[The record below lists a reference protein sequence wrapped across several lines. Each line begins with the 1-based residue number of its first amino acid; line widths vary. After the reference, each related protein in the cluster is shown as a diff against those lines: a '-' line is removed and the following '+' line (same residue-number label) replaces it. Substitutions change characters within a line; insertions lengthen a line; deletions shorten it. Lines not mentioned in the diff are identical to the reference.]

1 MAQADY
7 GRRLAQ
13 TRVRIAQEGLDGM
26 LVANQ
31 YNRRYLTGFTPN
43 DGDIT
48 ESAGMALVTPERL
61 FLITGTFWLNGIEH
75 EIVPS
80 GAQPLLTDKTTA
92 GKLLAQAAQEH
103 GIRRL
108 GFEKDWMSVGRF
120 ERLRGQVGDAV
131 AEWVALDDIVVHVRA
146 TKDAAEIESIRRA
159 AEVAEAAFAQLVT
172 ELRPGMTERQVAQRL
187 EDLMRANGASGPGFD
202 TIVGSGP
209 GGALPHWV
217 PSDRPIQAGEPLLI
231 DFGARVDGYCSDLTR
246 TLVLGEPDAQLREV
260 YAVVR
265 AMQDA
270 GERALREGVQRGR
283 DVDQAAR
290 AVAEQA
296 GYGEQYLHSLGHG
309 VGMAVHE
316 LPALAWPRVQDPQ
329 LDAEL
334 AKVEGIEPGQIVTI
348 EPGIYIAGWGGVR
361 LEDLALVT
369 PDGLELLAGRN
380 PEQILQ
386 VG

>member
-7 GRRLAQ
+7 GRRLAE
-13 TRVRIAQEGLDGM
+13 TRARMAHEGLDGL
-26 LVANQ
+26 LVASQ
-31 YNRRYLTGFTPN
+31 YNRRYLTGFTPE

-48 ESAGMALVTPERL
+48 ESAGLALVTAERL
-61 FLITGTFWLNGIEH
+61 FLITGTFSLNGIEH

-92 GKLLAQAAQEH
+92 GKLLAQAAQEQS
-103 GIRRL
+103 IRRL
-108 GFEKDWMSVGRF
+108 GFEKDWISVGRF

-131 AEWVALDDIVVHVRA
+131 AEWVALDDIVEHVRA
-146 TKDAAEIESIRRA
+146 TKDVAEVEAIRRA
-159 AEVAEAAFAQLVT
+159 AAVAESAFAQLVA
-172 ELRPGMTERQVAQRL
+172 EIRPGMTERQVAQRL
-187 EDLMRANGASGPGFD
+187 EDLMRAGASEPSFD
-202 TIVGSGP
+202 TIVASGP

-231 DFGARVDGYCSDLTR
+231 DFGARVDGYCSDITR
-246 TLVLGEPDAQLREV
+246 TLVLGEPDAKLREV

-270 GERALREGVQRGR
+270 GERALREGAQRGR

-329 LDAEL
+329 IDAEL

-369 PDGLELLAGRN
+369 PDGLELLVSRN